1 MRNRHPDEI
10 KKDLEDCREEMR
22 HLYDCAQVHK
32 GHGHWTYGNP
42 SVFREMNEVR
52 SRIRNLHLELN
63 RVRQRSWG
71 NNG

>member
-1 MRNRHPDEI
+1 MRNRHLDEI
-10 KKDLEDCREEMR
+10 KKDLEDCREEMQY
-22 HLYDCAQVHK
+22 LYDCAQVHK

-42 SVFREMNEVR
+42 AVFREMNEVR

-71 NNG
+71 SKG